1 MSNSARISFLT
12 YYIHSLAE
20 RTRVEKASTKF
31 GFDWII
37 YNLALASDLT
47 PYRLPFFRGA
57 ADQIS
62 KTKTEPELGIDCS
75 FISPDR
81 KSLTIFVLKDEELR
95 NSTWTQNDF
104 DADLRKAAAPDLTPP
119 EFSDVGEVRIVLA
132 YNKDEDQT
140 GILLF
145 DNLTKALGTKVGD
158 NVTLSFER
166 WNLTTI
172 TEMAEEKLLT
182 PSLLPQKFFSL
193 FNYICSQFSDFRHGT
208 DEWVNQ
214 LVPNWRRFL
223 DDVLKDKPDERSVRL
238 LPVALLILAEHGK
251 SNPSAE
257 TGWIDLLE
265 WVMLAAWKV
274 HRSTKNEPVKQAI
287 FQMWVGFYLVELE
300 RFYTNH
306 GTELSAEHSL
316 EIRGATN
323 YLDAVAA
330 SVISHWHIAR
340 LGILALGYGEL
351 LGRETEQLR
360 VERANA
366 LQRIANWLVGLLNG
380 NPSSKRPFLDIHHI
394 ELFLIWRTL
403 WQVGRKQDIYLWLQ
417 ELRNRL
423 FVRRIHFVP
432 LPFLEGRNSLDLV
445 LEYVATNKRPPE
457 YCDQSSLYLLI
468 MLELCFSLG
477 SPQRNELLALIH
489 NQLVLG
495 LDSEGKQV
503 EGCKPI
509 DLIGWLPPTDWGE
522 RVLSQSLADDGESQ
536 TIEAFPPTA
545 QADGSAIV
553 PKINDF
559 VAQSRA
565 AQELKFPDGLPA
577 SVIILA
583 CLKYRSPLPPEFWR
597 LPIFGKLTPT
607 TNDVSESKSSAQPEG
622 LK

>member
-1 MSNSARISFLT
+1 MSSPGRISFLT

-20 RTRVEKASTKF
+20 RTRLEKASTKF

-47 PYRLPFFRGA
+47 PYRLPFFRGT

-62 KTKTEPELGIDCS
+62 RTKTEPEMGIDCS

-81 KSLTIFVLKDEELR
+81 KTLTIFVLKDEELR

-104 DADLRKAAAPDLTPP
+104 DTDLRKAAAPDLTPP
-119 EFSDVGEVRIVLA
+119 EFRDVREVRIVLA

-140 GILLF
+140 GIQLF
-145 DNLTKALGTKVGD
+145 NNLAKALGTRVCD
-158 NVTLSFER
+158 DVTLAFER

-172 TEMAEEKLLT
+172 AEMVEDKLLT

-208 DEWVNQ
+208 DEWVKQ

-223 DDVLKDKPDERSVRL
+223 DDVLRDNPDERSIRL

-265 WVMLAAWKV
+265 WAMLAAWNV
-274 HRSTKNEPVKQAI
+274 HRSTEHRAVKQAI

-300 RFYTNH
+300 KFYTTH
-306 GTELSAEHSL
+306 AAALSAEHSL
-316 EIRGATN
+316 EIRGSMN

-340 LGILALGYGEL
+340 LGILALGYGEIL
-351 LGRETEQLR
+351 SRETAQLR
-360 VERANA
+360 IERANA
-366 LQRIANWLVGLLNG
+366 LQRVANWLVGLLNA

-403 WQVGRKQDIYLWLQ
+403 WQVGRKQDIYHWLQ

-423 FVRRIHFVP
+423 FVRRIMFVP

-457 YCDQSSLYLLI
+457 YCDTSSLYLLI
-468 MLELCFSLG
+468 MLELCFSLE
-477 SPQRNELLALIH
+477 SAQRNELLALIH

-503 EGCKPI
+503 EGFKPI
-509 DLIGWLPPTDWGE
+509 DLIGWLPPSDWGE

-536 TIEAFPPTA
+536 TIEPLPPTA
-545 QADGSAIV
+545 EADGSSIAG
-553 PKINDF
+553 KINDF
-559 VAQSRA
+559 VVQSRA
-565 AQELKFPDGLPA
+565 AQAIEFPDGLPP

-583 CLKYRSPLPPEFWR
+583 CLKHGSPLPPEFWR
-597 LPIFGKLTPT
+597 LPIFGKLAP
-607 TNDVSESKSSAQPEG
+607 NANAVGEDKISIQPEAQT
-622 LK
+622 